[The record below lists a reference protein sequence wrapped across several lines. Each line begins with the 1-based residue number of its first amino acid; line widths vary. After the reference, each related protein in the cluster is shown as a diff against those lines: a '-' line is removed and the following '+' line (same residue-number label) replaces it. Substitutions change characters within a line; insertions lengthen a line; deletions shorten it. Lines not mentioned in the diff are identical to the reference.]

1 MVEYPKINIIFENNH
16 ILVVEKPCNMP
27 VCEDESN
34 DLDLLTVLKKYIKDK
49 YNKPGNVYLGMVHRL
64 DRPVGGVMIFAK
76 TSKAAKRLSKQIN
89 DGSFSKNYY
98 AVVEGQLPLENFLED
113 YLYKDEKTRIS
124 YVTSK
129 EKGKYSSLKYKI
141 IKKIDSYNLVDVH
154 LLSGRHHQ
162 IRVQFSSRGFPL
174 VGDMKY
180 GDGKIKC
187 DIALFAYKLS
197 ILNPITKEKMEF
209 EETKYDDEKKNDDGF
224 HAMVICGYN
233 DKHGHFIVRNSWGTA
248 FGDNGYCYLPYS
260 YIRDTDLTRYAV
272 AITGINA
279 KEFVR
284 HNPVEEEYDFGSK
297 NKNIQYAILLNMLK
311 EDEHRLNKDRDRVK
325 LLINEL
331 RKLIEEIKSKD
342 DVDDLRESVD
352 KKVQQLESNNLQL
365 KRKVHQ
371 VSIWDNKVIHIVHI
385 CILLVSLIAI
395 GFGVYYDRRYV
406 WIVGTIVS
414 VVDILINH
422 LWYS

>member
-209 EETKYDDEKKNDDGF
+209 ELDLPNKYPFNLFKK
-224 HAMVICGYN
+224 
-233 DKHGHFIVRNSWGTA
+233 
-248 FGDNGYCYLPYS
+248 
-260 YIRDTDLTRYAV
+260 
-272 AITGINA
+272 
-279 KEFVR
+279 
-284 HNPVEEEYDFGSK
+284 
-297 NKNIQYAILLNMLK
+297 
-311 EDEHRLNKDRDRVK
+311 
-325 LLINEL
+325 
-331 RKLIEEIKSKD
+331 
-342 DVDDLRESVD
+342 
-352 KKVQQLESNNLQL
+352 
-365 KRKVHQ
+365 
-371 VSIWDNKVIHIVHI
+371 
-385 CILLVSLIAI
+385 
-395 GFGVYYDRRYV
+395 
-406 WIVGTIVS
+406 
-414 VVDILINH
+414 
-422 LWYS
+422 